1 MHGQNPHAQSKPEPN
16 LNKEPPVARKGIWGR
31 FRQVVET
38 HPPGLFLLFFV
49 EMWERF
55 SYYGMRAILVPY
67 LITTTLAQ
75 VQQGVY
81 WGPASLVGHAVSQP
95 EIGAVSGTAA
105 LVGYEQL
112 RQDIEAAANPGRG
125 WAEGDA
131 NLLYGWYTGLA
142 YLLPLI
148 GGYVA
153 DKLLGTHRSVLVG
166 GIVIALGH
174 IVLAISGLGDLA
186 HSQLGLSIFIGGL
199 ALIVIG
205 TGYFKP
211 CVSVMV
217 SQLYPPGDARRD
229 TAFTIFYMG
238 INLGALLCNYVTGT
252 LGEKVGWHWGFGA
265 AAVGMLAG
273 LGLYIWGR
281 PRYLRNIGLP
291 PQQYSEAGYALV
303 QIPLALLLAAAVG
316 GFSHVGGFG
325 LLAQGLKSVW
335 AMNFARWTILTVV
348 SVAVLGGATWL
359 IAIQRPGERGL
370 TASILIFMMFNAVFW
385 IGFEQAGST
394 LNVFAQR
401 STDRRIPLGP
411 LAPLFGVS
419 DWEMPF
425 TWFQSLNPFLIV
437 VLAPVFA
444 WLWSALEK
452 RGWNPTQPM
461 KIFWGLV
468 LLGVGYIFI
477 VIGAYLNH
485 KYRMPVS
492 MFWLTTMYL
501 FHTLGE
507 LCLSPTGL
515 AYVTR
520 AAPARYVSLLMGI
533 WFISSFLANLGG
545 GIIASYIQEVEEGKI
560 KLPWQLFGYEL
571 GGRADY
577 FAMFA
582 VGSFIAALVIFILT
596 PLFKRYLGVKE

>member
-1 MHGQNPHAQSKPEPN
+1 MPDNDPQPISQMPTV
-16 LNKEPPVARKGIWGR
+16 LDKETPIPDRGWFGR
-31 FRQVVET
+31 LRRVLET
-38 HPPGLFLLFFV
+38 HPRGLFLLFFV

-67 LITTTLAQ
+67 LVTTTLAQ
-75 VQQGVY
+75 VHTGIY
-81 WGPASLVGHAVSQP
+81 WGPTTLVGNAASDPGLGPVTGAASAVAS
-95 EIGAVSGTAA
+95 EK
-105 LVGYEQL
+105 L
-112 RQDIEAAANPGRG
+112 RQDIEAAGNPGRG

-166 GIVIALGH
+166 GIVIAMGH
-174 IVLAISGLGDLA
+174 VVLAISGLGQLA
-186 HSQLGLSIFIGGL
+186 HSELGMSIFISGL

-217 SQLYPPGDARRD
+217 SQLYPQGDPRRD
-229 TAFTIFYMG
+229 SAFTIFYMG
-238 INLGALLCNYVTGT
+238 INLGALLCNYVAGT

-273 LGLYIWGR
+273 LTLYLWGR
-281 PRYLRNIGLP
+281 PRYLQGIGLP
-291 PQQYSEAGYALV
+291 PQQYTETRYAMV
-303 QIPLALLLAAAVG
+303 QVPLAILLAAAVG
-316 GFSHVGGFG
+316 GFYHIGGFG
-325 LLAQGLKSVW
+325 WLAQAIKSVW
-335 AMNFARWTILTVV
+335 SVQGWRWTVLIV
-348 SVAVLGGATWL
+348 STAVVLGGASWL

-394 LNVFAQR
+394 LNIFAQR

-411 LAPLFGVS
+411 LAAVFGVPE
-419 DWEMPF
+419 WEMPF
-425 TWFQSLNPFLIV
+425 TWFQSLNPFLILI
-437 VLAPVFA
+437 LAPGFA

-468 LLGVGYIFI
+468 LLGVGYVFI
-477 VIGAYLNH
+477 VIGAYLHNKH
-485 KYRMPVS
+485 RAPVS
-492 MFWLTTMYL
+492 MFWLTAMYV

-545 GIIASYIQEVEEGKI
+545 GIVASYIEEVEQGEV
-560 KLPWQLFGYEL
+560 KLPWQLYGYEL

-582 VGSFIAALVIFILT
+582 VGSFAAALVILVLT
-596 PLFKRYLGVKE
+596 PVFKRYLGVKE